1 MNNKG
6 FTLVEI
12 LAVLV
17 LLGIIIIIVAP
28 NISKSND
35 STKKKLL
42 DNKINQIKK
51 VAVTY
56 GQDYKNEFENE
67 CTIDGNKY
75 DCIEIKVSDLIA
87 NNYINAEDESNNI
100 INPYNNKILNN
111 CEIQIYKKYGK
122 IYAVWKT
129 KNGDV
134 CWYE

>member
-12 LAVLV
+12 LAVVV

-35 STKKKLL
+35 NTKKKLL

-56 GQDYKNEFENE
+56 GQDNKNEFENE

-75 DCIEIKVSDLIA
+75 DCIEIKVSNLIE
-87 NNYINAEDESNNI
+87 NNYINAESDNNI
-100 INPYNNKILNN
+100 INPYNNKKLNN
-111 CEIQIYKKYGK
+111 CIIQVYKKYGK
-122 IYAVWKT
+122 IYAVWKN
-129 KNGDV
+129 KSGD